1 MNNKKI
7 KFYLFYI
14 LLSVIIFG
22 AICGFLDNILDNI
35 YLKKEFAFSIS
46 DRISLSTVSKA
57 GTDYHY
63 SFFLKGKWYAGYT
76 NLSLRT
82 NGTKYFIKFYP
93 PNPPRNKATE
103 IIANS
108 EDIKNLPPDGY
119 KRLPHK

>member
-22 AICGFLDNILDNI
+22 AICGIVDNILDNI

-46 DRISLSTVSKA
+46 NRISLSTVSKA

-63 SFFLKGKWYAGYT
+63 SFFFKE
-76 NLSLRT
+76 
-82 NGTKYFIKFYP
+82 NGTLAILIYHSVQMEQNILSNFI
-93 PNPPRNKATE
+93 RQIQTE
-103 IIANS
+103 T
-108 EDIKNLPPDGY
+108 
-119 KRLPHK
+119 KRHI